1 MDKQKIFSLFLVV
14 ATIVLR
20 TGFMSPAAAQEKTAP
35 AADRASRP
43 VINVAT
49 SLTLE
54 EARIIIEA
62 AIAKVRADKSR
73 AAVAVVDDNGSLV
86 SMDRMDGTSSFF
98 QRFAVG
104 KAVGAVALQ
113 QTTGESADQYTVN
126 PPRFLSAL
134 SMLQGEILLIRGGF
148 PLIVDGRIVGGVGSA
163 GHRGDGD
170 VDAVKAGIA
179 AWERYR
185 QGRK

>member
-1 MDKQKIFSLFLVV
+1 MSKRRSLLAVV
-14 ATIVLR
+14 MVMLAMGSR
-20 TGFMSPAAAQEKTAP
+20 GSAAFAQEKPAP
-35 AADRASRP
+35 SSAERASRP
-43 VINVAT
+43 LIDVAT

-62 AIAKVRADKSR
+62 AIAKVRADKGR
-73 AAVAVVDDNGSLV
+73 AAIAVVDDNGNLV

-113 QTTGESADQYTVN
+113 QTTGESADQYAAN
-126 PPRFLSAL
+126 PQRFLSAL
-134 SMLQGEILLIRGGF
+134 SMLQGEVLLIRGGF
-148 PLIVDGRIVGGVGSA
+148 PLIVDGRIIGGVGSA

-170 VDAVKAGIA
+170 VEAVKAGIA
-179 AWERYR
+179 AWERF
-185 QGRK
+185 RKERR